1 MNNDLWAGWWRIG
14 TLESSTG
21 RPRQCGDAEAELT
34 AAPARRAAAAVG
46 SERAGLAAGPLS
58 DGSCHDVTLLRVN
71 WRAANPCT
79 KYMKRY
85 VLTGAPGAGKTA
97 IIRQLELD
105 GFSVVEE
112 AATDIIALWQAKG
125 IAEAWNSPGFID
137 AIVSL
142 QQTRERR
149 GASLPDLVQ
158 FHDRSVVCT
167 AALADY
173 LRVPRPQNLMQ
184 ELERVKA
191 QNVFHETCFI
201 AKESGFHHAYRSTK
215 DYLRRNGP
223 F

>member
-1 MNNDLWAGWWRIG
+1 
-14 TLESSTG
+14 
-21 RPRQCGDAEAELT
+21 
-34 AAPARRAAAAVG
+34 
-46 SERAGLAAGPLS
+46 
-58 DGSCHDVTLLRVN
+58 
-71 WRAANPCT
+71 
-79 KYMKRY
+79 MKRY

-125 IAEAWNSPGFID
+125 IAEAWTRPEFID

-149 GASLPDLVQ
+149 GAALLDLVQ

-173 LRVPRPQNLMQ
+173 LRVPRPQILVQ
-184 ELERVKA
+184 ELGRVKT
-191 QNVFHETCFI
+191 QNVFHTSVFFLRNLGFVTPTEARRITYEETVRFEQI
-201 AKESGFHHAYRSTK
+201 HERTYRELGFEIISI
-215 DYLRRNGP
+215 GP
-223 F
+223 ASVSDRVREIKRALSLDRT